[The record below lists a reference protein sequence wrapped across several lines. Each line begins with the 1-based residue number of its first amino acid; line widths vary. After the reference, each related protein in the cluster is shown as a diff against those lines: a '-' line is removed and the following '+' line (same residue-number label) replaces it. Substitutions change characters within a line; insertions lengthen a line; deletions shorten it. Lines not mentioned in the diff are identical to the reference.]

1 MIFESGLGSN
11 RIARK
16 GHNLINTRWLRFA
29 VLVLAAIAGPRPA
42 LADGPWDGH
51 DFAFCFV
58 TDDGTRCNLA
68 WADTARVMNFR
79 FSIAVNVRAGAP
91 ASTKLTKQE
100 IRDLAQDGFEIAQ
113 HGASHGM
120 TGLSAMCG
128 SPPRGSWMGY
138 FMCTDPGQA
147 ERMMALKAE
156 IERDTLA
163 NNCGLPASSIKVCA
177 YPMHRHGKAL
187 IDSLRAEGFIGAR
200 TGGLWDYSSNSY
212 GDFTTM
218 ASNSWDGGISLY
230 RIPLANADTW
240 IFGNHSAVPPV
251 HRTYE
256 SFLSIAQPIM
266 DQFRASK
273 GICVV
278 YTHHLGDDDD
288 SMGNINYGSGG
299 MTKRDLAWIID
310 LARAN
315 GAKIMTL
322 GDAISYYRAR
332 SHMVDVG
339 GDLVWVPGASAAE
352 APHLANLANLDVF
365 PNPFNPRTAVAFDL
379 ASGSHVRTTIHDLRG
394 QLVTILDDHDLEP
407 GHHELIW
414 DGRDSGGRSMPAGT
428 YLLRVDAG
436 TAAESRRMVLLK

>member
-1 MIFESGLGSN
+1 MNNGNMLC
-11 RIARK
+11 
-16 GHNLINTRWLRFA
+16 
-29 VLVLAAIAGPRPA
+29 VLAIGLAGMVTA
-42 LADGPWDGH
+42 GTSIADGPWDGH

-68 WADTARVMNFR
+68 WADTARVMDFR
-79 FSIAVNVRAGAP
+79 FTIAVNVRSATP
-91 ASTKLTKQE
+91 ANTRLTKQE
-100 IRDLAQDGFEIAQ
+100 IHDLAGEGFEIAQ
-113 HGASHGM
+113 HGASHG
-120 TGLSAMCG
+120 TAGLSLSCS

-138 FMCTDPGQA
+138 FMCTDPSPA
-147 ERMMALKAE
+147 ERMVALKAE

-163 NNCGLPASSIKVCA
+163 ANCGLPPSAIKVCA

-187 IDSLRAEGFIGAR
+187 IDSLQAEGFIGAR
-200 TGGLWDYSSNSY
+200 TGGLWDYNSNSY

-218 ASNSWDGGISLY
+218 ARNSWDGGISLY
-230 RIPLANADTW
+230 RIPLANSDTW

-266 DQFRASK
+266 EQFRASK

-278 YTHHLGDDDD
+278 YTHHFGDDDD

-299 MTKRDLAWIID
+299 MTKRDLAWIVD

-315 GAKIMTL
+315 NAKIMTL
-322 GDAISYYRAR
+322 GDAVAHYRAR
-332 SHMVDVG
+332 SHMVDMD

-352 APHLANLANLDVF
+352 TPRPATLSSLDVY
-365 PNPFNPRTAVAFDL
+365 PNPFNPRTTIAFDL
-379 ASGSHVRTTIHDLRG
+379 AQGGRVRSAIHDLRG
-394 QLVTILDDHDLEP
+394 RLVAVIDDRDRDT
-407 GHHELIW
+407 GHHELVW
-414 DGRDSGGRSMPAGT
+414 DGRDSRGLPMPAGT

-436 TAAESRRMVLLK
+436 TNTESRRMVLLK